1 MLQLSNEGQKRTA
14 SGFRPE
20 IQGLRALAVGAVIL
34 NHVTGWPGG
43 AFVGV
48 DVFFVISGFLIT
60 GLLLKERQ
68 TTGRISL
75 GRFYKRRFRRII
87 PATIPVLLFTV
98 VASFCLLNAARG
110 KQALAD
116 SIWAL
121 FFSANWHLAAIGT
134 DYFEATGPPSPFEHF
149 WSLAVEEQFYLVWPL
164 LIVIIFAVVSRR
176 VGYAS
181 RVGHRLVGSVMAVV
195 IVVSF
200 VYACLETISNPTW
213 AYFSTFDRAW
223 ELGVGA
229 LLAAMSATLTLIPGG
244 WRPILAWLGLTG
256 IVASMFA
263 IGPDMAFPAPWAAL
277 PVLSTAMVIA
287 AGTGGRPRFVM
298 PLTHP
303 VSVWIGELSYSL
315 YLWHLPIII
324 GMAAILEEGSII
336 YNISCLTLI
345 LAFSVTAFYVIEDP
359 VRKSSW
365 LLTDQ
370 FRGNKP
376 TGRELRAPW
385 TRGSR
390 SFNLFFAGFLAFSCA
405 VVLVVGRTSQQSAS
419 SNSGTELR
427 STTRTAVSSDGQD
440 KNVTNAQSQRTAAI
454 ATALSAARWPTLNPS
469 LGNLKE
475 SVGSRPCALTNES
488 PPIGSAS
495 RIKRTCYQGDPD
507 AEHTILVVG
516 DSLANS
522 YVPSV
527 VEAVAP
533 HGWSVASLT
542 RSGCPAIKIE
552 VRQVVSR
559 LKYPNCD
566 QQQEMLLERIG
577 ELKPDLILLTS
588 STLEVN
594 SLLASDVTGRDALDE
609 WSQALQ
615 ASVTRFAKTAPVVV
629 VQAPPRGADLNRCAT
644 RFSKPADCV
653 TSVNAIYTAF
663 AKTESKAVKA
673 LDSSRVRYV
682 KTRDWFCSED
692 VRCPSFVEDTPV
704 FADGGHLTVRAAR
717 QLGPVMFDALDD
729 AMRD

>member
-1 MLQLSNEGQKRTA
+1 
-14 SGFRPE
+14 
-20 IQGLRALAVGAVIL
+20 
-34 NHVTGWPGG
+34 
-43 AFVGV
+43 
-48 DVFFVISGFLIT
+48 
-60 GLLLKERQ
+60 
-68 TTGRISL
+68 
-75 GRFYKRRFRRII
+75 
-87 PATIPVLLFTV
+87 
-98 VASFCLLNAARG
+98 
-110 KQALAD
+110 
-116 SIWAL
+116 
-121 FFSANWHLAAIGT
+121 
-134 DYFEATGPPSPFEHF
+134 
-149 WSLAVEEQFYLVWPL
+149 
-164 LIVIIFAVVSRR
+164 VIIFTVVSRR

-181 RVGHRLVGSVMAVV
+181 KVGHRLVGSVMAVV
-195 IVVSF
+195 IFVSF
-200 VYACLETISNPTW
+200 VYACLETSSNRTW
-213 AYFSTFDRAW
+213 AYFSTLDRAW

-244 WRPILAWLGLTG
+244 WRPVMAWLGLTG

-287 AGTGGRPRFVM
+287 AGTGGRPGFVL

-303 VSVWIGELSYSL
+303 VSVWVGELSYSL
-315 YLWHLPIII
+315 YLWHFPIII
-324 GMAAILEEGSII
+324 GLAAILDEGSII
-336 YNISCLTLI
+336 YSISCPILI

-365 LLTDQ
+365 LLTDRS
-370 FRGNKP
+370 RGDKA
-376 TGRELRAPW
+376 TGRELRGPW
-385 TRGSR
+385 AKGSR
-390 SFNLFFAGFLAFSCA
+390 SFNLLSAGFLAFSCA
-405 VVLVVGRTSQQSAS
+405 VVLVIGIASQQSAS
-419 SNSGTELR
+419 SNSGADFP
-427 STTRTAVSSDGQD
+427 SITRTAVPSEGQS
-440 KNVTNAQSQRTAAI
+440 KNVTSAQSERTAAV
-454 ATALSAARWPTLNPS
+454 ALALSAAKWPKLNPS

-488 PPIGSAS
+488 PPIVSAS
-495 RIKRTCYQGDPD
+495 RVRRTCYQGNSD

-527 VEAVAP
+527 VEAVAS

-559 LKYPNCD
+559 LKYPKCD
-566 QQQEMLLERIG
+566 QQQELLLERME

-609 WSQALQ
+609 WSQALK

-644 RFSKPADCV
+644 RFSKPVDCV
-653 TSVNAIYTAF
+653 TSVNTIYTAF

-692 VRCPSFVEDTPV
+692 LRCPSFVGDTPV
-704 FADGGHLTVRAAR
+704 FADGGHLTVPAAR